1 MLELSRQNRRSVGE
15 KNEELAVRFL
25 EKKGY
30 QILVRNYRTPVGEID
45 IVGKQ
50 GDCLCFVEVRSRRS
64 EKFGSPAES
73 INFRKRQHLIRTAQW
88 YLQSKRWDGEAR
100 FDVVSIIG
108 SGSEANIEWIP
119 NAFEVE
125 ESV

>member
-1 MLELSRQNRRSVGE
+1 MLELSRQNRRSIGE

-30 QILVRNYRTPVGEID
+30 KILARNYRIPVGEID

-50 GDCLCFVEVRSRRS
+50 GDCLCFIEVRSRQS
-64 EKFGSPAES
+64 EKFGSPADS
-73 INFRKRQHLIRTAQW
+73 IDFRKRQHLIRTAQG
-88 YLQSKRWDGEAR
+88 YLQSKRWEGEAR
-100 FDVVSIIG
+100 FDVIAITYRYG
-108 SGSEANIEWIP
+108 KPEIELIQ

-125 ESV
+125 E